1 MLSTDE
7 GKSVRW
13 PDLTGFRNVGLGNRK
28 DLKRQQEKVEGSK
41 EGEVAGTSLYTD

>member
-1 MLSTDE
+1 MKKMRGMCAKCTTYIIHVLSPDE

-28 DLKRQQEKVEGSK
+28 DLKRQ
-41 EGEVAGTSLYTD
+41 